1 MNNYNITRT
10 DTIISNNCII
20 LIFTCFIFAVPTLT
34 MIFSLC
40 EYGWSSRNN
49 YYELPRNNIIAI
61 AE

>member
-10 DTIISNNCII
+10 DTGITNNCVI
-20 LIFTCFIFAVPTLT
+20 LIFICFIFVVPTLT

-40 EYGWSSRNN
+40 EYRCSLRDN